1 MFQQE
6 QTQANLAALSA
17 KLAADQS
24 ALDARVKAFQD
35 KVAALSA

>member
-1 MFQQE
+1 MSAVE
-6 QTQANLAALSA
+6 DASKMRDEAAKVLA
-17 KLAADQS
+17 